1 MLFPAHVEALRVEM
15 VERVWKESTVVGPLP
30 ELMCD
35 IMAYIP
41 KPALTLDCPMEEIII
56 KDKPDFFFTNN
67 GILYG
72 LFKHD
77 KLISL
82 VQMSSPAQPIPLVKF
97 AGSSPCYYNAVYHYD
112 DEASHLYIL
121 HDDGGASLT
130 VGTFRGTASLI
141 DYDVK
146 ARKVH
151 KTYKLPNLSGAI
163 KFPQS
168 MAVVGASILLGMEW
182 GRNIGGTPRS
192 IEVLYVNLNG
202 KGNVVWHIHDRD
214 VRLVGLHPVSASPLM
229 LDVIYSEGA
238 ACHSVRLEVEMLV
251 ARTVAKER
259 CRRRMSMSQNAG
271 HFGGGV
277 LMVRN
282 PPRISIFDSRLRP
295 ISSGLRLPGDPTCLR
310 IHTDRHGGI
319 YFSIERLVEGSRRYG
334 VLSAFP
340 YLH

>member
-1 MLFPAHVEALRVEM
+1 MLFPAHVEALRLEM

-56 KDKPDFFFTNN
+56 KGKPDFFFTNN

-72 LFKHD
+72 VVKQD

-82 VQMSSPAQPIPLVKF
+82 EQLSSTAQPIPLVRF
-97 AGSSPCYYNAVYHYD
+97 TGSSLWYYNAVYHYD
-112 DEASHLYIL
+112 AEASHLYIL
-121 HDDGGASLT
+121 HDDGGTSQAVSK
-130 VGTFRGTASLI
+130 FRGTASLI

-146 ARKVH
+146 ARKIH
-151 KTYKLPNLSGAI
+151 KIYKLPNLSDAI
-163 KFPQS
+163 EFPQS

-182 GRNIGGTPRS
+182 GRTLGGTPRS
-192 IEVLYVNLNG
+192 IEVLYVNLTG
-202 KGNVVWHIHDRD
+202 KVNVVWHIHDRD

-229 LDVIYSEGA
+229 LDVIYSAGNT
-238 ACHSVRLEVEMLV
+238 CRSVRLEVEMLA
-251 ARTVAKER
+251 ARPVAKER

-282 PPRISIFDSRLRP
+282 PPSISIFDSRLRP

-319 YFSIERLVEGSRRYG
+319 YFSIERLVEGWRRYG

-340 YLH
+340 YLN